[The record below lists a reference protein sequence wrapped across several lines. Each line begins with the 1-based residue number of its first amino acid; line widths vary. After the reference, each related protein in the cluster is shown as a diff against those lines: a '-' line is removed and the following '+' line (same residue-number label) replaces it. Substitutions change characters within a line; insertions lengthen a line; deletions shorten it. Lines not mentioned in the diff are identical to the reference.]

1 MDLINQINLGNIFL
15 SPIEPIN
22 RLIRTQYNIQHY
34 NNKKCNNYKHSYTL
48 KNREVPGNEE
58 CFSGGVLVVNT
69 LCRGCFSHAT
79 IIGLLYPK
87 GDRSEKI
94 FTSYKV

>member
-1 MDLINQINLGNIFL
+1 MK
-15 SPIEPIN
+15 S
-22 RLIRTQYNIQHY
+22 
-34 NNKKCNNYKHSYTL
+34 
-48 KNREVPGNEE
+48 V
-58 CFSGGVLVVNT
+58 FSGGVLVVNT

-94 FTSYKV
+94 FTGYKV